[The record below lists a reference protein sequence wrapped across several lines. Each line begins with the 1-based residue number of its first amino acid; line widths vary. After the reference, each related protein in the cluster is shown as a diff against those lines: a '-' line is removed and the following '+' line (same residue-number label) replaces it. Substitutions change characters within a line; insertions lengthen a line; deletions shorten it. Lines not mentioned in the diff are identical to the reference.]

1 LHASNTN
8 ASASIDLTN
17 EDGSDDTILYCYVEK
32 VKSKKV
38 KKMKKSI
45 SSSSEKKNWKSCE
58 KSKGKQNN
66 LAEI

>member
-32 VKSKKV
+32 VKSKK
-38 KKMKKSI
+38 MKKSI